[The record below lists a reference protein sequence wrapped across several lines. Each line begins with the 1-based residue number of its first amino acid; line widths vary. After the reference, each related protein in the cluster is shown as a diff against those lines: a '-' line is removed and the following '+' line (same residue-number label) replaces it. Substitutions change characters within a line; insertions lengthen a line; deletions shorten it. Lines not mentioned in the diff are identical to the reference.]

1 MKDMKNFRRSKKVET
16 RYGRPFKIFRID
28 IVPFQKDSD
37 ELTAYVN
44 SVILNSRVYVPMYGI
59 EQDKIAIKQWQNALP
74 GYEIKGY
81 EFDFEKEPDI
91 IKIVQDM

>member
-1 MKDMKNFRRSKKVET
+1 
-16 RYGRPFKIFRID
+16 
-28 IVPFQKDSD
+28 
-37 ELTAYVN
+37 
-44 SVILNSRVYVPMYGI
+44 MYGI